1 MAHQKAPQKPRLP
14 DRGFWR
20 GQRVLLTGHTG
31 FKGSWAALWLEQMGA
46 IVHGLALAPDHVPD
60 LHSQLAPFRAHHSMI
75 EDITDAAA
83 VRAAIDHARPTLVLH
98 MAAQPL
104 VRAAYA
110 DPARTFATN
119 VQGTVNLLD
128 ALAGSPDVKAAL
140 VVTTDKVYRNTGCG
154 RRFVESDPL
163 GGEDPYSA
171 SKAGTELVTAAYAHS
186 RLKTLPLATARG
198 GNVIGGGDWSADRLI
213 PDVWRALHAGQPLQ
227 LRYPAATRPW
237 QHVLDCLA
245 GYFIHLE
252 ALATTADAP
261 RALNFGPAADDP
273 ALPVA
278 EVAEVMAKALG
289 LPEPWQQAPGLHP
302 PEAPALALDSAAAT
316 ARLGWRPRLAGAEA
330 LQWTADWYRGFD
342 AGTPA
347 RALSLAQLSAYE
359 AL

>member
-1 MAHQKAPQKPRLP
+1 MRLP
-14 DRGFWR
+14 DPGFWA

-60 LHSQLAPFRAHHSMI
+60 LHSRLTPFKAHHSLI
-75 EDITDAAA
+75 LDITDAAA
-83 VRAAIDHARPTLVLH
+83 VRDAVEHTRPSLVLH

-119 VQGTVNLLD
+119 VQGTVNLLE
-128 ALAGSPDVKAAL
+128 ALVSAPDLKAAL
-140 VVTTDKVYRNTGCG
+140 IVTTDKVYRNTGEG
-154 RRFVESDPL
+154 RRFTEGDPL
-163 GGEDPYSA
+163 GGDDPYSA

-186 RLKTLPLATARG
+186 RLGHLPLATARG
-198 GNVIGGGDWSADRLI
+198 GNVIGGGDWSTDRLI

-237 QHVLDCLA
+237 QHVLDCLS
-245 GYFIHLE
+245 GYFCFLE
-252 ALATTADAP
+252 TLAAEPNAP
-261 RALNFGPAADDP
+261 RALNFGPAAEDP
-273 ALPVA
+273 PLPVA
-278 EVAEVMAKALG
+278 TVADAMSSALG
-289 LPEPWQQAPGLHP
+289 LPTPWQQAPGLHP
-302 PEAPALALDSAAAT
+302 PEAPALALDSSAAAT
-316 ARLGWRPRLAGAEA
+316 HLGWQPRLTGAQA

-347 RALSLAQLSAYE
+347 RDLCRAQLAAYQGIS
-359 AL
+359 